1 MKALQVIGLI
11 VGIISGVFSIIGTVF
26 GLMQSKGAEFYGFIG
41 CLANSKSVWLPIA
54 SFAFGIAIGWFARGK
69 RSGGETDSVPDSNPL
84 GLSPLALDVY
94 GKLDQPQIDA
104 FKRLCSTCL
113 VDYEGKEMEPLII
126 DPKADEMS
134 IIGLNERD
142 IEVLCDAGLAKKLE
156 HYDRMHE
163 VVPGYDT
170 ARKHLQTGRKP
181 DPATSVYEFRSGR
194 IRVACP
200 VEQIPTK
207 GVFSNDAYIKD
218 MGVVAFTVQ
227 GREIA
232 RKLGVETCDR
242 IEEYLAKSLQ
252 RRNRGW
258 YEIKAK

>member
-1 MKALQVIGLI
+1 MKLLKALGAVIVGAASILGGFGTFAQWAGIEFGGAAGVVIG
-11 VGIISGVFSIIGTVF
+11 
-26 GLMQSKGAEFYGFIG
+26 A
-41 CLANSKSVWLPIA
+41 APAWLPIA
-54 SFAFGIAIGWFARGK
+54 SFAFGIALGWFARGK

-207 GVFSNDAYIKD
+207 GRYSNDAYIKD

-242 IEEYLAKSLQ
+242 IEDYLAKSLQ

-258 YEIKAK
+258 YEIEAK

>member
-1 MKALQVIGLI
+1 MKLEWK
-11 VGIISGVFSIIGTVF
+11 VGIFTVLGTGFFSIPSWMP
-26 GLMQSKGAEFYGFIG
+26 L
-41 CLANSKSVWLPIA
+41 
-54 SFAFGIAIGWFARGK
+54 FGIGSIDDGGFFVQLGKAVLPTACLVVGFALGWLARGK

-163 VVPGYDT
+163 VVNGYDI

-181 DPATSVYEFRSGR
+181 DPATAVYEFRSGR

-207 GVFSNDAYIKD
+207 GRYSNDAYIKD

-242 IEEYLAKSLQ
+242 IEDYLAKSLQ

-258 YEIKAK
+258 YEIEAK